1 MRISMKL
8 WTLLVALMLLAAAC
22 GGDDE
27 GEDLTD
33 EGGGDPEATIVHG
46 SSDPPTTYDPAG
58 SYDLPSWNII
68 YNVSE
73 GLLTIPPGG
82 DTPEPAL
89 AESCDFEDDTT
100 YTCALREGVTFHDG
114 SEFDAEDVVFSFQRN
129 IEINDPNGACSLL
142 ASLAECG
149 KWTGDEITVDGNS
162 VTFHLQNPDA
172 TWPAVLTT
180 GAAAI
185 VPSDTYPG
193 DDLQPSGQVIGTG
206 PYRMAEFR
214 SGEQTVLEAYED
226 YWGDP
231 PNNGRVI
238 IQLFDASSALKL
250 AVEQGEVDIAYRNL
264 TPTEVDDLRG
274 SDIEVVE
281 GNGTEIRY
289 LVFNLDFEPVEELA
303 VRQAIAQSIDR
314 GAIVENV
321 YNGTVDPLYSMIPV
335 GLPGHIDAFADEYGE
350 EPDPDAAEQTLAD
363 AGVSTPVELEI
374 WYTPSRYG
382 DTSADEYAE
391 IQRALEDTG
400 LFRVKLES
408 TEWDQYST
416 AAFTDQYPAYQ
427 LGWFPDFP
435 DADNYIAPFYGSKTS
450 FLNNHFQNRRI
461 DALIEEERTTDDQ
474 DERIAAFEEIQEI
487 AAQEVPIIPV
497 WQGKQVAAVQPGISG
512 VEDTFDASFQF
523 RYWLISKEG

>member
-1 MRISMKL
+1 MLRSTKL
-8 WTLLVALMLLAAAC
+8 WALLVVLLLLSAAC
-22 GGDDE
+22 GGDGNGD
-27 GEDLTD
+27 GVTD
-33 EGGGDPEATIVHG
+33 EPEGDPAATIVHG
-46 SSDPPTTYDPAG
+46 TTDPPTTYDPAG
-58 SYDLPSWNII
+58 SYDLPSWTII
-68 YNVSE
+68 YNVYE
-73 GLLTIPPGG
+73 GLLTVPPGG

-89 AESCDFEDDTT
+89 AESCEFEDDTT
-100 YTCALREGVTFHDG
+100 FTCTLREGVTFHDG

-149 KWTGDEITVDGNS
+149 KWTGDEITTEGNT

-185 VPSDTYPG
+185 APSDAFPA
-193 DDLQPSGQVIGTG
+193 DELQPSGQVIGTG
-206 PYRMAEFR
+206 PYQMAQYR

-226 YWGDP
+226 YWGERAA
-231 PNNGRVI
+231 NGRVI
-238 IQLFDASSALKL
+238 VQLFDASSALKL

-264 TPTEVDDLRG
+264 TPTEVEDLRG
-274 SDIEVVE
+274 GGVEVVE

-289 LVFNLDFEPVEELA
+289 LVFNLDFDPVSELA
-303 VRQAIAQSIDR
+303 VRRAIALSIDR
-314 GAIVENV
+314 NAIVENV
-321 YNGTVDPLYSMIPV
+321 YNNTVEPLYSMIPV
-335 GLPGHIDAFADEYGE
+335 GLPGHIDAFADEFGE
-350 EPDPDAAEQTLAD
+350 EPDPEAAEQLLAD
-363 AGVSTPVELEI
+363 ANISTPVDLEI

-391 IQRALEDTG
+391 IQRALEGTG
-400 LFRVKLES
+400 LFNVSLES

-435 DADNYIAPFYGSKTS
+435 DPDNYTAPFYASNS
-450 FLNNHFQNRRI
+450 FLNHHYENDRV
-461 DALIEEERTTDDQ
+461 DELIEQERSTDDEA
-474 DERIAAFEEIQEI
+474 ERIEAFEEIQRI
-487 AAQEVPIIPV
+487 AAEDVPIIPV
-497 WQGKQVAAVQPGISG
+497 WQGKQIAAVQPGISG